1 MIIYLSYF
9 NLILKNKIYVECI
22 MDIIHHYNNIAPL
35 IIRMSE
41 LMNRMNITNLN
52 EYEVRQLIMTDNY
65 QNIYPT
71 DSVELLYILNE
82 ITNHHIPQ

>member
-1 MIIYLSYF
+1 
-9 NLILKNKIYVECI
+9 